1 MLAAGII
8 IIIIGGGLF
17 WLSKKQQ
24 KTSAA
29 MQKSKA
35 VPINQLQPNTQA
47 EVQGTVVAK
56 NPLTTPFSNHECVY
70 YKYEVEKE
78 VRRRDAE
85 GRLETDWEQVEEDDK
100 MIPFMIEDQ
109 TGQVMVN
116 PEGATIEARDLGEQR
131 FRRGE
136 RFDNDIL
143 RNILSSISNTNT
155 RATEEA
161 LLANEQAYIFGYV
174 TEGPNGLEFKKS
186 GKDFLIS
193 HKSEEQ
199 VQKSTAHTATIMK
212 VLGIIGLI
220 VGAVL
225 AVMSFTG

>member
-8 IIIIGGGLF
+8 IIIIGGGFF

-29 MQKSKA
+29 MQQSKA
-35 VPINQLQPNTQA
+35 VPINQLQTNTQA

-56 NPLTTPFSNHECVY
+56 NPLTTPFSNRPCVY

-78 VRRRDAE
+78 VRRRDSE
-85 GRLETDWEQVEEDDK
+85 GHLETDWEQVEEDDK
-100 MIPFMIEDQ
+100 KIPFMIEDK
-109 TGQVMVN
+109 TGQVLVN
-116 PEGATIEARDLGEQR
+116 PEGATIEARNLGEQR

-136 RFDNDIL
+136 RFSNDIL
-143 RNILSSISNTNT
+143 RNIISSISDSNT
-155 RATEEA
+155 RVTEEA
-161 LLANEQAYIFGYV
+161 LLVGEPAYIFGHLA
-174 TEGPNGLEFKKS
+174 EGSDGLEFNKGDKN
-186 GKDFLIS
+186 FLIS
-193 HKSEEQ
+193 HKSEEE
-199 VQKSTAHTATIMK
+199 VQKSTARSATFMK

-225 AVMSFTG
+225 AIMSFTG

>member
-29 MQKSKA
+29 MQKSKP
-35 VPINQLQPNTQA
+35 VPINQLQANAQA

-56 NPLTTPFSNHECVY
+56 NPLTTPFSNRECVY

-78 VRRRDAE
+78 VRRRDSE
-85 GRLETDWEQVEEDDK
+85 GHLETDWEQVEEADK
-100 MIPFMIEDQ
+100 MIPFMIKDK
-109 TGQVMVN
+109 TGQVMVD
-116 PEGATIEARDLGEQR
+116 PEGAAIEARDLGEQR

-136 RFDNDIL
+136 RFGSDIL
-143 RNILSSISNTNT
+143 RNILSSISDSNT
-155 RATEEA
+155 RVNEEA
-161 LLANEQAYIFGYV
+161 LLVGEPAYIFGYLA
-174 TEGPNGLEFKKS
+174 EGPNGLEFKKN

-193 HKSEEQ
+193 CKSEEE
-199 VQKSTAHTATIMK
+199 VQKSTARTATTMK
-212 VLGIIGLI
+212 ILGIIGLV
-220 VGAVL
+220 VGVIL
-225 AVMSFTG
+225 AIMSFTG